1 MRAAEHTRE
10 MEAGR
15 QRHRLELEQREHQK
29 MLDMKDRAQAES
41 EKQNNAYLE
50 MDKRRQDETERGCLR
65 KHELQMAEVKIKGET
80 AEAEARKAEA
90 KAKEAN
96 SVARAAEA
104 EAKTAE
110 AKLKIAKAKAKEKE
124 MEHRSMLWKKYLD
137 PETNVQDKE
146 LIMEEIRRL
155 SISDDQH
162 VKNVPIVVKEIKA
175 PKSKGEIRSRRPW
188 TTSRLPKP
196 SQ

>member
-1 MRAAEHTRE
+1 MRAAQHRRE
-10 MEAGR
+10 MEADQ
-15 QRHRLELEQREHQK
+15 QRHRQELEQRERQK
-29 MLDMKDRAQAES
+29 MLDMKQAET
-41 EKQNNAYLE
+41 EKQTNAHLE
-50 MDKRRQDETERGCLR
+50 MDKRRQDETERSFLR
-65 KHELQMAEVKIKGET
+65 KYELQMAEVKMKGET

-90 KAKEAN
+90 KAKEAD
-96 SVARAAEA
+96 SVARAAEASAKSAEA

-110 AKLKIAKAKAKEKE
+110 TNLKIAKAKAKGKE

-155 SISDDQH
+155 SINDDQK
-162 VKNVPIVVKEIKA
+162 VKKVPIVVKEIKN
-175 PKSKGEIRSRRPW
+175 KGEIHSRRPW
-188 TTSRLPKP
+188 TTSRLPA